1 MQCCVRHGMT
11 FVYPLFT
18 DQGSLIATTLVL
30 QDEAQ
35 SIKEGE
41 MDESKRSMKIFLNL
55 MICVMHFIHGAF
67 HHGDESMKQYCS
79 VIQLR
84 IQNASRAHTQQDFFE
99 EILTLL
105 LDILK
110 KDVEEATKISH
121 AINIVLY
128 ILKVDPSHWSTF
140 ARISTFNRPAFEEKF
155 LEIVH

>member
-1 MQCCVRHGMT
+1 MQCCMRHGMT

-18 DQGSLIATTLVL
+18 DQGSLIATALVL

-35 SIKEGE
+35 SIEEGE

-55 MICVMHFIHGAF
+55 MICVMHFIPGAF
-67 HHGDESMKQYCS
+67 HHADMSMKQYRL
-79 VIQLR
+79 VISLH

-110 KDVEEATKISH
+110 KDVEEAEKISH
-121 AINIVLY
+121 AINVVLY

-140 ARISTFNRPAFEEKF
+140 ARISTFEDRF
-155 LEIVH
+155 